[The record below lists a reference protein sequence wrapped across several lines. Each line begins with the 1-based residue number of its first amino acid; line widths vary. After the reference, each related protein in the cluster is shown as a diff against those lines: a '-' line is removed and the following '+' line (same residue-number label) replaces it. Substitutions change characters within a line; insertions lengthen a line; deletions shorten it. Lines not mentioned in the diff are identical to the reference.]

1 MNRSFP
7 GSQAEERH
15 SRQRQLY
22 VQNHRGTCQPGV
34 GGTLRRLEWQ
44 KCEVGR
50 GGWESML
57 VRPQESW
64 TKASLVGQPKSI
76 ELYPLGG
83 GAWGLEQE
91 HDYSI
96 QSGQ

>member
-1 MNRSFP
+1 M
-7 GSQAEERH
+7 
-15 SRQRQLY
+15 
-22 VQNHRGTCQPGV
+22 QNHRGAYQPGV
-34 GGTLRRLEWQ
+34 GGTLRCLEWQ

-50 GGWESML
+50 GGWESTL
-57 VRPQESW
+57 ARPWGSW

-83 GAWGLEQE
+83 GACGLEQE
-91 HDYSI
+91 RGYSI